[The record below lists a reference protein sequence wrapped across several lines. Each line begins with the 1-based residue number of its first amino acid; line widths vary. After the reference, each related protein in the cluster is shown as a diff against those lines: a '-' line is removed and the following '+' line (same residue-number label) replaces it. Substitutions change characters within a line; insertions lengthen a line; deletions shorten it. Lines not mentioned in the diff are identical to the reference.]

1 MHFLT
6 FHYYLLTRFW

>member
-6 FHYYLLTRFW
+6 FEAGNF

>member
-6 FHYYLLTRFW
+6 FRYYLLTRFW